1 MSNAH
6 ACLFAPSAPRR
17 GDGEIEMAG
26 IQVSLKP
33 GMDASFKEAC
43 AIRALLSSSIEI
55 AFKDS
60 IGMSREVI
68 QRALDFLSSPS
79 GDFFICLDDEPREGT
94 AEEVGLG
101 VLTLLGRTDAST
113 ACGGPDR
120 STALRRGGY
129 KDAVRGRMV
138 PSLPGLPASRPWWS
152 SQSAGASSVDMGKRR
167 KGLLPSQLAE
177 LATMGSQGDISED
190 LPENQSR
197 ESQNEARNAR
207 GAVDAADAPDAGA
220 TDVPSEAKCVEDWAT
235 GLVQAALLKVLKQRA
250 AAVEEFD
257 VAARLKARERGA
269 ETALAAGRA
278 RAIQPLNSAF
288 LCFFLSHF
296 FSFDIFCVRMLVEM
310 CLQFNS
316 ILI

>member
-6 ACLFAPSAPRR
+6 ACLFAASAPRW

-26 IQVSLKP
+26 IPVSLKP

-43 AIRALLSSSIEI
+43 AIRALLSSSIEL

-60 IGMSREVI
+60 IGMSSDVI
-68 QRALDFLSSPS
+68 QRALNFLSSPS

-101 VLTLLGRTDAST
+101 VLTLLGRTDASS

-120 STALRRGGY
+120 STARRGGY

-152 SQSAGASSVDMGKRR
+152 SQSAGASCDMGKDR
-167 KGLLPSQLAE
+167 KGMLS
-177 LATMGSQGDISED
+177 ATLGSHGDSED
-190 LPENQSR
+190 LPENQSQ
-197 ESQNEARNAR
+197 ESQNETNAR
-207 GAVDAADAPDAGA
+207 GAGDGADGPDAGA
-220 TDVPSEAKCVEDWAT
+220 TVPSEAKCVEDWAT

-278 RAIQPLNSAF
+278 RAIQPLN
-288 LCFFLSHF
+288 LHF
-296 FSFDIFCVRMLVEM
+296 CSF
-310 CLQFNS
+310 
-316 ILI
+316 